1 MAKNNSLNLLVVNCQ
16 FLFIVSST
24 AESKDVSF
32 LSNCFDFEVPE
43 PTPEDDV
50 IEHWWVNN
58 LTADNQTNVAL
69 SWKGEIISES
79 GLRQCNGLSWVNMG
93 DLGSTEAKETP
104 LLPLQ
109 CYIDASYRVEHNFN
123 SGPARVQ
130 CHIIIENTTEH
141 TNVDAVLSFQ
151 NMLDSVAGLGD
162 CSFIWSGLSE
172 KKIKLV

>member
-1 MAKNNSLNLLVVNCQ
+1 M
-16 FLFIVSST
+16 
-24 AESKDVSF
+24 
-32 LSNCFDFEVPE
+32 
-43 PTPEDDV
+43 
-50 IEHWWVNN
+50 
-58 LTADNQTNVAL
+58 TADNQTNVAL

-93 DLGSTEAKETP
+93 DLGSTETKETP
-104 LLPLQ
+104 LLPLK

-130 CHIIIENTTEH
+130 CQIIIENTTEH

-172 KKIKLV
+172 KKIKLVSDIITIRIVNSI